1 MLQYTMHITHP
12 TYPSNHGTAAMKTQY
27 PSPPITIGIVSG
39 EISGDSLGADFMAQM
54 NALCPNVRWVGVG
67 GEKMSRQG
75 LVSLIDMQRLSVM
88 GLAEVVRHLPDLLA
102 AKREILTAFTHHKI
116 DLFVGID
123 APDFNLRLGKVL
135 KKQGVFCVQYVSPS
149 VWAWRENR
157 IHTIIAATDLVLCL
171 FDFELPVYQK
181 HAHPAV
187 CVGHPLIKQ
196 LRPADFDKQPNTL
209 CLMAGSRL
217 GEIEMIL
224 PILLDSFKKLFKQ
237 NQDLRAILPLAKD
250 EHKALVQSLIDKNA
264 PHLSSFLTILSP
276 SDWQTSHQYHKD
288 YNASQY
294 AMQISD
300 LTILASGTATL
311 EALMLKSLMVVVYKV
326 NPITYAI
333 AKRLIKTPYV
343 ALPNILHHH
352 RYGTPLVPEL
362 LQNDANGDNISQAV
376 LQLLQNPSDKL
387 SQFADELQTTQNQN
401 PANIVLIHYKKSV
414 QQNPK

>member
-1 MLQYTMHITHP
+1 MHPNIDNTDLH
-12 TYPSNHGTAAMKTQY
+12 TTL
-27 PSPPITIGIVSG
+27 TIGIVAG

-67 GEKMSRQG
+67 GEKMAAQG

-102 AKREILTAFTHHKI
+102 AKKQILTAFAHQKI
-116 DLFVGID
+116 DIFVGID

-135 KKQGVFCVQYVSPS
+135 KKQGIFCVQYVSPS

-181 HAHPAV
+181 HHHPAV

-196 LRPADFDKQPNTL
+196 LRVANFKKAPNTL

-217 GEIEMIL
+217 GEIEAIL
-224 PILLDSFKKLFKQ
+224 PILLDGFKKLFKQ
-237 NQDLRAILPLAKD
+237 NQNIRAILPLAKD
-250 EHKALVQSLIDKNA
+250 EHKPLVQSLIDKNA
-264 PHLSSFLTILSP
+264 PHLSPFLTVFSP
-276 SDWQTSHQYHKD
+276 KDWQASHAYHSG

-300 LTILASGTATL
+300 VTILASGTATL
-311 EALMLKSLMVVVYKV
+311 EALMLKAPMVVVYKV

-333 AKRLIKTPYV
+333 AKRLIKTPFV
-343 ALPNILHHH
+343 ALPNILHQH

-362 LQNDANGDNISQAV
+362 LQDDANGDNISHAV
-376 LQLLQNPSDKL
+376 LQLLNHPCDKI
-387 SQFADELQTTQNQN
+387 SQFADELQNSQNQN
-401 PANIVLIHYKKSV
+401 PASVVLTHY
-414 QQNPK
+414 QQTLNTAP